1 MSAGYHKLH
10 SLRHTGFDA
19 VDQRAEEAYSERERS
34 DIGPRRRFISRP
46 RQPMTHSLQ
55 RSNALETDE
64 PGYHVT
70 LVRPARG
77 LSIGF
82 TNISDFA
89 VYISPPRRAHQF
101 EVQDDRIDDLP
112 NSTPFV
118 LEAGA
123 SVKFKCDVN
132 GLWVS
137 Q

>member
-1 MSAGYHKLH
+1 MPKKRIPSENEATLDRG
-10 SLRHTGFDA
+10 A
-19 VDQRAEEAYSERERS
+19 VLFR
-34 DIGPRRRFISRP
+34 GP

-55 RSNALETDE
+55 RSNALETDG

-82 TNISDFA
+82 TNIGDFA
-89 VYISPPRRAHQF
+89 VDIWAPPRRAHQF